1 MKPQT
6 ALGAA
11 CVTFDDLATA
21 TEALQDKVIQRAFL
35 NNMWLNA
42 VPRGTYPKGTGVTQT
57 TFTMQHSEP
66 DDTDALGDE
75 ISLDGNGRP
84 VSGDDDAACPNSYE
98 AVDVGYFRRTYS
110 PRRLKWHGPIICKDE
125 LTYRHNVIQFL
136 NGYETMLVRN
146 AQRRIEFAS
155 RENYIKMVG
164 QFSDGV
170 FYEGPDAIDDVVPP
184 TSDIT
189 QGQLDIM
196 ANYLIDIGA
205 TEPDSNGFIMIG
217 GAGPLFTLEISM
229 MASQRILKN
238 NAERRQDARWAMPT
252 ELWRRIGAT
261 TIIGNFRHVPTAM
274 PKRAVNVGN
283 HLVPVRTFRN
293 ASEMN
298 AAGRRFTAAYEAAPY
313 EFAPAIIP
321 QVMTFEMVTPENYKY
336 KDSMS
341 YMGELSWIEG
351 GERIQAG
358 CYDPEHLLGAF
369 FGRLDYAPAPLDPAT
384 GAGIWYKRPP
394 QDVAASDIYAYPGS
408 E

>member
-1 MKPQT
+1 M
-6 ALGAA
+6 AE

-21 TEALQDKVIQRAFL
+21 TEALQNRVIQRAFN

-57 TFTMQHSEP
+57 TFTMNHSEP

-75 ISLDGNGRP
+75 ITLDNNGNP
-84 VSGDDDAACPNSYE
+84 VSGDADEKCPNDYPE
-98 AVDVGYFRRTYS
+98 VPVGFFRRTYG
-110 PRRLKWHGPIICKDE
+110 PRRLKWRGPIICKDE

-136 NGYETMLVRN
+136 NGYETMLIRN

-155 RENYIKMVG
+155 RANYIKLVG
-164 QFSDGV
+164 AFSDGV
-170 FYEGPDAIDDVVPP
+170 FYEGPDAIDDVVAPV
-184 TSDIT
+184 SDIT
-189 QGQLDIM
+189 QGQLDIA

-205 TEPDSNGFIMIG
+205 SEPDSSGFIMLG
-217 GAGPLFTLEISM
+217 ESGPLFTLEISD
-229 MASQRILKN
+229 MASARILKN
-238 NAERRQDARWAMPT
+238 NQDRRDDARWAFPN
-252 ELWRRIGAT
+252 ELWKRIGASR
-261 TIIGNFRHVPTAM
+261 IIGNFRHVVTTM
-274 PKRAVNVGN
+274 PPRAAGAGMD
-283 HLVPVRTFRN
+283 PVKTFRT

-298 AAGRRFTAAYEAAPY
+298 EGGRRFTPAYEAAPY
-313 EFAPAIIP
+313 ECAIVIIP

-336 KDSMS
+336 SHTQS

-369 FGRLDYAPAPLDPAT
+369 FGRLDYAPAPVDPAL
-384 GAGIWYKRPP
+384 GVVIWYKRPP
-394 QDVAASDIYAYPGS
+394 LDVAASDIYAYPGA